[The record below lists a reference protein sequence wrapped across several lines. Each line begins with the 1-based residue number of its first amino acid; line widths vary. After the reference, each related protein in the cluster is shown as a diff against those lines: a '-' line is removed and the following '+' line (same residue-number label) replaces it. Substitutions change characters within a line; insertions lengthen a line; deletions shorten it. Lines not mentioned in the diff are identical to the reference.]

1 MRQGDPLCPLLF
13 DLVADV
19 LNKSL
24 QSIQKAGIISGLG
37 NFPSVGPILNLQ
49 FVDNTLLFLKA
60 EPKMIEALKLYLLAF
75 ENLSGMKINFSK
87 SVMVLLNLT
96 DLEGQQLAQIFCC
109 DISSLPITYLGL
121 PLHYKKPSL
130 TD

>member
-1 MRQGDPLCPLLF
+1 M
-13 DLVADV
+13 AHV

-49 FVDNTLLFLKA
+49 FVDDTLLFLKD
-60 EPKMIEALKLYLLAF
+60 EPKMIEALKLHLLAF
-75 ENLSGMKINFSK
+75 ENLPGMKINFSK
-87 SVMVLLNLT
+87 SVMVPLNLT
-96 DLEGQQLAQIFCC
+96 DLEGQQLAQIFGC

-121 PLHYKKPSL
+121 PLH
-130 TD
+130 